1 MVLGRGDGWP
11 CAASLAAIPGL
22 SRPTIRC
29 PLLLPYLKTLRKHID
44 MNRLLILALCVA
56 AIGCGETAESES
68 LKEARKLHDQLTR
81 ISGDLHD
88 AMQASLASI
97 ETQIDEHMA
106 QGDSALAI
114 QLARVESQLSELD
127 VRFHDWE
134 STVVGI
140 PGDACNHDHSHDHSH
155 DHAHEGH
162 DHDHAHDHAHD
173 HGNELS
179 LEGMSDDQIHEIQA
193 ALLAELQ
200 AIQAAYEAATAELN
214 NSAASE

>member
-1 MVLGRGDGWP
+1 
-11 CAASLAAIPGL
+11 
-22 SRPTIRC
+22 
-29 PLLLPYLKTLRKHID
+29 
-44 MNRLLILALCVA
+44 MNRLLILALCIA

-97 ETQIDEHMA
+97 ETQIEERMA
-106 QGDSALAI
+106 EGDSALAI
-114 QLARVESQLSELD
+114 QLARVESQLGELD

-140 PGDACNHDHSHDHSH
+140 PGDACNHDHAHDH
-155 DHAHEGH
+155 EG
-162 DHDHAHDHAHD
+162 HDHAHDHAHD

-179 LEGMSDDQIHEIQA
+179 LEGMSDDQIREIQA

-200 AIQAAYEAATAELN
+200 AIQSAY
-214 NSAASE
+214 